1 MVVISMAGMQ
11 THRTELGTVV
21 VPTYPRHSVAL
32 VQQPRTAWVASNGRL
47 VTTRRS
53 PKGGFAMPRYGFAE
67 NVRRYAVKEIE
78 QARSRRAAFIA
89 LQAGATREKI
99 RQASGEKDESDT
111 LDICQV
117 LRTRKFAHE
126 AGVELID
133 DSGGQRL
140 DTTFRFRILY

>member
-1 MVVISMAGMQ
+1 
-11 THRTELGTVV
+11 
-21 VPTYPRHSVAL
+21 
-32 VQQPRTAWVASNGRL
+32 
-47 VTTRRS
+47 
-53 PKGGFAMPRYGFAE
+53 MPRYGFAE
-67 NVRRYAVKEIE
+67 NIRRYAVKEIK

-89 LQAGATREKI
+89 LQAGATRENI

-140 DTTFRFRILY
+140 DTTFRIRILYYFLSRRQRIFRLDDLPPRGKSLAEQEDRCPTARNKFLG